1 MIALGSTA
9 SVLSGE
15 NMPQDRNYDRR
26 VGYRLCA
33 RTALHGVAAA
43 SLGLALGF
51 NVTVA
56 SAQTAGSDSDGVW
69 NRMMRSVGLKSAPDP
84 NAEINY
90 TERPPLVVP
99 PSRNLPAPADQTAP
113 AASWP
118 QSNAK
123 SVKHARA
130 KDQVVP
136 STAVQTPNPPFQKKP
151 WYNPAGWFSKEEYAS
166 FNGEPVRQDLTE
178 PPAGYR
184 VPSASQPYGLGPDKK
199 GAKPTASDMMMT
211 PVTGQSPGH

>member
-1 MIALGSTA
+1 MSP
-9 SVLSGE
+9 E
-15 NMPQDRNYDRR
+15 R
-26 VGYRLCA
+26 VGAPPFLPDYRASGLL
-33 RTALHGVAAA
+33 LHVTSLPSRHGIGDLEVFMPSPPCLVVYTSCDDGEPESTVMYIWQHEKTGVLHHELVYQQAVP
-43 SLGLALGF
+43 F
-51 NVTVA
+51 
-56 SAQTAGSDSDGVW
+56 QTAIAW
-69 NRMMRSVGLKSAPDP
+69 AQEHAPTRDV
-84 NAEINY
+84 
-90 TERPPLVVP
+90 ERIH
-99 PSRNLPAPADQTAP
+99 
-113 AASWP
+113 
-118 QSNAK
+118 
-123 SVKHARA
+123 VKHARA